1 MTLNIISILTLGI
14 VIIMISVWW
23 VKTTFKEGNKAL
35 KDSQTKK
42 QKGTA
47 LTLCI
52 YQGIYTANIL
62 NKTKT
67 SLYKDNEK
75 VNKKYVQDQSKP
87 TCN

>member
-42 QKGTA
+42 
-47 LTLCI
+47 
-52 YQGIYTANIL
+52 
-62 NKTKT
+62 
-67 SLYKDNEK
+67 
-75 VNKKYVQDQSKP
+75 
-87 TCN
+87 